1 MNNQFAVIGLGL
13 FGTALCEE
21 LERQDA
27 EVLAIDIDEL
37 RTRQV
42 ATFCS
47 HVIVADATDE
57 NTVAELGLADFDI
70 VFVAIGDSLE
80 TSILTT
86 LVLKE
91 AGVKKVWVKARDKF
105 HAKILKKVGADKVIN
120 PEWDMGRRV
129 AQSMFDTRLVDYLE
143 LGHDMVLTEFVI
155 GLQLNSR
162 TLADLNLLQQT
173 EFQLLAIKRGQ
184 VLHNVLTGT
193 MDLALGDIL
202 ILAGNKH
209 AIDRWLDKQ

>member
-27 EVLAIDIDEL
+27 EVLAIDIDEV

-42 ATFCS
+42 ATFSS

-57 NTVAELGLADFDI
+57 NTVAELGLAEFDI

-155 GLQLNSR
+155 GLQLNER
-162 TLADLNLLQQT
+162 TLADLDLLQQT

-184 VLHNVLTGT
+184 TLHNVLTGT
-193 MDLALGDIL
+193 LTLALGDIL